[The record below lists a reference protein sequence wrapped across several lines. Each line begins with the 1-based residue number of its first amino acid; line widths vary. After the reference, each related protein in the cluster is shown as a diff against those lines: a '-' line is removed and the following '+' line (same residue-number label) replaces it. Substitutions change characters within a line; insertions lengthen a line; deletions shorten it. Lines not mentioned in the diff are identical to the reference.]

1 VGHRYAPIVPEVRL
15 AQPADP
21 TWASAASAFP
31 VRSHLPF
38 ELVYPCGK
46 RFAVRRHEPGLLAKL
61 ASIYMH
67 QYGSDNLVKG
77 GSGIDLV
84 IR

>member
-1 VGHRYAPIVPEVRL
+1 MGHRYAPMVPEVRL

-21 TWASAASAFP
+21 MWDSAASAFP
-31 VRSHLPF
+31 VRSQLPF
-38 ELVYPCGK
+38 ELVCLCGK
-46 RFAVRRHEPGLLAKL
+46 RYAVSRYEQGLLAKL

-67 QYGSDNLVKG
+67 EYGSDNLVKR

>member
-1 VGHRYAPIVPEVRL
+1 MEASDYSSLSRRVDLRYAVSR
-15 AQPADP
+15 
-21 TWASAASAFP
+21 
-31 VRSHLPF
+31 
-38 ELVYPCGK
+38 Y
-46 RFAVRRHEPGLLAKL
+46 EPGLLAKL

-67 QYGSDNLVKG
+67 EYGSDNLVKC